1 MRKGC
6 NHYSPG
12 ATGVRFHLISLRRF
26 DTFLMLMVLGW
37 LKKWMSAP
45 LYPGGALGRPP
56 ANTPKRGLIHPMSLR
71 HEIFTRARYHV
82 QHQEN
87 NKTYQNTWGKTLVR
101 PPVSPPPHPQKGVDL
116 PHKPQVYPMSLR
128 DEIQPKRK
136 FDIYWSRKH
145 RSLLNLLVE
154 TLPLDPKLY
163 CTAGTQI

>member
-1 MRKGC
+1 
-6 NHYSPG
+6 
-12 ATGVRFHLISLRRF
+12 
-26 DTFLMLMVLGW
+26 
-37 LKKWMSAP
+37 MSAP

-71 HEIFTRARYHV
+71 HEIFTRANYHV

-154 TLPLDPKLY
+154 TLPFDPKLY
-163 CTAGTQI
+163 CTAAHKFRKCSKHRVPPVF